1 MIDFVQETAE
11 KILNVQSADLGRYL
25 ETDEE
30 QYNSIFLDAT
40 FKTYIFRMRVKSDTY
55 NDETKLKHTVV
66 AADEIMWPDYCKKLI
81 NEIESMGGTLPEK
94 INRSTYVK

>member
-1 MIDFVQETAE
+1 VSSTE
-11 KILNVQSADLGRYL
+11 LGRYL

-40 FKTYIFRMRVKSDTY
+40 FKTYQFRMRVKQDTW
-55 NDETKLKHTVV
+55 NDETRLKHTVV
-66 AADEIMWPDYCKKLI
+66 AVDEIVWPDYCKKLI

-94 INRSTYVK
+94 VDRSNYVR

>member
-1 MIDFVQETAE
+1 MSSTE
-11 KILNVQSADLGRYL
+11 LGRYL

-40 FKTYIFRMRVKSDTY
+40 FKTYQFRMRVKQDTW
-55 NDETKLKHTVV
+55 NDETRLKHTVV
-66 AADEIMWPDYCKKLI
+66 AVDEIVWPDYCKKLI

-94 INRSTYVK
+94 VSSL

>member
-1 MIDFVQETAE
+1 MSSTE
-11 KILNVQSADLGRYL
+11 LGRYL

-40 FKTYIFRMRVKSDTY
+40 FKTYQFRMRVKQDTW
-55 NDETKLKHTVV
+55 NDETRLKHTVV
-66 AADEIMWPDYCKKLI
+66 SVDEIVWPDYCKKLI

-94 INRSTYVK
+94 VSTL

>member
-1 MIDFVQETAE
+1 MSSTE
-11 KILNVQSADLGRYL
+11 LGRYL

-40 FKTYIFRMRVKSDTY
+40 FKTYQFRMRVKQDTW
-55 NDETKLKHTVV
+55 NDETRLKHTVV
-66 AADEIMWPDYCKKLI
+66 AVDEIVWPDYCKKLI

-94 INRSTYVK
+94 VSTL

>member
-1 MIDFVQETAE
+1 
-11 KILNVQSADLGRYL
+11 
-25 ETDEE
+25 
-30 QYNSIFLDAT
+30 
-40 FKTYIFRMRVKSDTY
+40 MRVKSDTY